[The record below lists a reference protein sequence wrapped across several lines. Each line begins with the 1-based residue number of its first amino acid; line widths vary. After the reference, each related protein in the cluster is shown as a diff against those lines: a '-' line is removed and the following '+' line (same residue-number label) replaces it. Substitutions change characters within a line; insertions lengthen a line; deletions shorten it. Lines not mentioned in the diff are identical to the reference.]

1 MSKKFTFSLEAA
13 LRQRTREEQAA
24 QMAFARAVQAGHAA
38 QAVLEAL
45 RARVAEGGREGEG
58 AGTPMDTVG
67 RMHQLLYLDHAD
79 LQARRQE
86 QVVVQHS
93 AAVTAA
99 QQALLQA
106 ATRRRAIERL
116 RERRLEDY
124 TAAERS
130 AIAKE
135 LDERT
140 TMRYARVKV

>member
-1 MSKKFTFSLEAA
+1 
-13 LRQRTREEQAA
+13 EEQAA
-24 QMAFARAVQAGHAA
+24 LTAYAQAIQAGQAA
-38 QAVLEAL
+38 QAALEAL
-45 RARVAEGGREGEG
+45 RARAAEGGREGMRYG
-58 AGTPMDTVG
+58 VPMDMVG

-79 LQARRQE
+79 LQVRRQE
-86 QVVVQHS
+86 QVVAQHT
-93 AAVTAA
+93 AAVIEA
-99 QQALLQA
+99 QQALLHA

-116 RERRLEDY
+116 RERRLADY

>member
-24 QMAFARAVQAGHAA
+24 RTAYAQAVQAGQAA
-38 QAVLEAL
+38 QAILEVL
-45 RARVAEGGREGEG
+45 RARTTEGGREGG
-58 AGTPMDTVG
+58 RSGIPMDMVG
-67 RMHQLLYLDHAD
+67 RMHQLLYLDQTD

-86 QVVVQHS
+86 QVVAQHT
-93 AAVTAA
+93 AAVTEA
-99 QQALLQA
+99 QQALLHA

>member
-24 QMAFARAVQAGHAA
+24 LTAFAQAVQSGHAA

-45 RARVAEGGREGEG
+45 RARVAEGGREG
-58 AGTPMDTVG
+58 ARPSVPMDTVG

-86 QVVVQHS
+86 QVV
-93 AAVTAA
+93 AAHTAAMTAA

-130 AIAKE
+130 RVDKE
-135 LDERT
+135 LDEST